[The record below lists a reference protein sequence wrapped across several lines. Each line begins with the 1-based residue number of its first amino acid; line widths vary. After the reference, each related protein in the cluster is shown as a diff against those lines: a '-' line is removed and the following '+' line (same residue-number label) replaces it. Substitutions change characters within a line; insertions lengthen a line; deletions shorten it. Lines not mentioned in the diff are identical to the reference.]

1 MATCPYCKEDL
12 YVLNRTSSYLQ
23 KIDLNTQKETDFQE
37 LLEQHYQC
45 PECGEIL
52 SEDDLSEMVK
62 PVTKPKTETAKQ
74 GSMELG

>member
-1 MATCPYCKEDL
+1 MATCPYCKQEIT
-12 YVLNRTSSYLQ
+12 YLNRTTSYLHEVTL
-23 KIDLNTQKETDFQE
+23 DGRTELSLPE

-62 PVTKPKTETAKQ
+62 PKLKPKTETAKQ
-74 GSMELG
+74 GAMGI

>member
-1 MATCPYCKEDL
+1 MANCPYCKQEIT
-12 YVLNRTSSYLQ
+12 YLNRTTSYLQ
-23 KIDLNTQKETDFQE
+23 EVALNMAELSKPQ

-62 PVTKPKTETAKQ
+62 PKLKTKAETAKQ
-74 GSMELG
+74 EAMGI